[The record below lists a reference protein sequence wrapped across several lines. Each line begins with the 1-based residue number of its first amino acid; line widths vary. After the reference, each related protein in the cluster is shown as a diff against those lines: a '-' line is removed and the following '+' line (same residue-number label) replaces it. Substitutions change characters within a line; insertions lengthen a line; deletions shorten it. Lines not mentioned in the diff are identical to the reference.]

1 MIITVLITI
10 AVVAGAY
17 YFGKSAKSS
26 QIKTAV
32 EADLIKAEKSI
43 VGEAKTL
50 AASIR
55 AKL

>member
-10 AVVAGAY
+10 AVVVGAY
-17 YFGKSAKSS
+17 YFGKSAKGN
-26 QIKTAV
+26 QIKAAV